1 MPELPE
7 VETVRRG
14 LLPLLVGRRVVGVR
28 VRDRRLRE
36 PIAPAALGRLRGA
49 RVIDIRR
56 RSKYLLVETR
66 DEAGAE
72 RTLLVHLGM
81 TGQLWVCDR
90 DRPARPHEHVV
101 LALDDGRDLRFA
113 DPRRFG
119 MIHVLR
125 SDRVDRHP
133 RLSGLGPEPLDDGL
147 SAAALHRVTRH
158 RRKPIKNFLMDT
170 RSIAGIGNI
179 YACEALHRAAVR
191 PTRAVGRIALPAWER
206 IVADVRAVLQD
217 AIRAGG
223 TTLQD
228 FRNAEGEV
236 GYFRIDL
243 AVYEREGEPCRRC
256 GAKIRRIV
264 QAGRSSFYCPGC
276 QH

>member
-14 LLPLLVGRRVVGVR
+14 LLPLLLGRRVVGVR

-36 PIAPAALGRLRGA
+36 PIVPAALGRLRGA
-49 RVIDIRR
+49 RVVDIRR
-56 RSKYLLVETR
+56 RSKYLLVDTR
-66 DEAGAE
+66 DETGVE

-90 DRPARPHEHVV
+90 GRPARPHEHVV

-119 MIHVLR
+119 MIQVLP

-147 SAAALHRVTRH
+147 TASGLHRVTRR
-158 RRKPIKNFLMDT
+158 RRKPVKNFLMDT

-191 PTRAVGRIALPAWER
+191 PTRQVGRIALTAWER
-206 IVADVRAVLQD
+206 IVESVRAVLQA
-217 AIRAGG
+217 AIAAGG

-236 GYFRIDL
+236 GYFSIDL
-243 AVYEREGEPCRRC
+243 EVYERAGEPCRRC
-256 GAKIRRIV
+256 GTKIRRIV
-264 QAGRSSFYCPGC
+264 QAGRSTFYCPGC
-276 QH
+276 QI

>member
-36 PIAPAALGRLRGA
+36 PIAPAALARLRGA
-49 RVIDIRR
+49 EVTGIRR

-66 DEAGAE
+66 DRAGAG

-81 TGQLWVCDR
+81 TGALWVCDR
-90 DRPARPHEHVV
+90 ARPARPHEHVV

-119 MIHVLR
+119 MIEVVPT
-125 SDRVDRHP
+125 DRVERHP
-133 RLSGLGPEPLDDGL
+133 RLSGLGPEPLAAGL
-147 SAAALHRVTRH
+147 SAAALHRATRG

-170 RSIAGIGNI
+170 HAVAGVGNI

-191 PTRAVGRIALPAWER
+191 PTRPVGRLALPAWER
-206 IVADVRAVLQD
+206 IVAHLRAVLRE

-223 TTLQD
+223 TTLRD
-228 FRNAEGEV
+228 FRNAEGEA

-243 AVYEREGEPCRRC
+243 AVYERTGEACRRC
-256 GAKIRRIV
+256 GATIRRIV
-264 QAGRSSFYCPGC
+264 QAGRSTFYCPGC
-276 QH
+276 QR